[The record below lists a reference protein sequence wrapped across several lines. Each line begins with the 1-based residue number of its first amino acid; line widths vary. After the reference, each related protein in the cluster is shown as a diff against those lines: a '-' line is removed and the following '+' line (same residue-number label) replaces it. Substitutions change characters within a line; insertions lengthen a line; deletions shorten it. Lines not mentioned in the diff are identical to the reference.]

1 MNIQRMARHLVMTQW
16 RLRRAFPESCLS
28 AIEQAIRRAEAAH
41 GGEIC
46 FALEGDLHP
55 AQLMRDMSVRERAL
69 EVFSSMRV
77 WDTEQ
82 NNGLLIY
89 VLFADHAVEI
99 IADRALHAVAGD
111 QAWQRTAALMQ
122 ECFSRGAFEEGAL
135 RGVRAATEEL
145 ARHFPVRGSTP
156 NELPDRPAVL

>member
-16 RLRRAFPESCLS
+16 QLRQAFPASCLT
-28 AIEQAIRRAEAAH
+28 AIEQAIKHAEAAH

-46 FALEGDLHP
+46 FALEGELHP
-55 AQLMRDMSVRERAL
+55 AQLARDMSVRERAL
-69 EVFSSMRV
+69 EVFSSLRV

-99 IADRALHAVAGD
+99 IADRALHALAGD
-111 QAWQRTAALMQ
+111 VAWQRIADLMQ

-135 RGVRAATEEL
+135 QGVRAAAEEL
-145 ARHFPVRGSTP
+145 ARHFPVRGATP
-156 NELPDRPAVL
+156 NELPDRPTVL